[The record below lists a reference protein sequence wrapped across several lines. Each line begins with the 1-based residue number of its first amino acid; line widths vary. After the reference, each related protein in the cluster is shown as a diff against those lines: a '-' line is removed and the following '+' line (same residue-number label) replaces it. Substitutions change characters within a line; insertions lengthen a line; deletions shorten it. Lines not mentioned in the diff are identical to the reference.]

1 MYKLGKEKYETD
13 FDILKIIKA
22 VRNFDN
28 YYKLQDIKAEIR
40 AKIEYSK
47 NNNLLCLDTGSSDCS
62 HHDDDLS

>member
-28 YYKLQDIKAEIR
+28 YYKL
-40 AKIEYSK
+40 
-47 NNNLLCLDTGSSDCS
+47 
-62 HHDDDLS
+62 